1 MEDLL
6 ETYRDKAVTSSEF
19 RQRNNHKHSTTNS
32 KENNDDSYS
41 PSDCHYALE
50 NSFD

>member
-6 ETYRDKAVTSSEF
+6 ETYRDKAISSGEF

-32 KENNDDSYS
+32 KENNDDRYT
-41 PSDCHYALE
+41 PSDCHYALG
-50 NSFD
+50 NNFD